1 MRPVIFLLVLALVG
15 TSMGE
20 ARAWQNAVEFDDV
33 TLLVLKDKKIETVP
47 VRLRLTHEA
56 LVMETRKSLSGVLKQ
71 FPFGE
76 IKSAEYS
83 YSQHPRWKEGLG
95 ASAVGVSLVGISLG
109 AAALGPLA
117 VFVAIPIFIKTTRMK
132 GKKHWLTIKTEQDFA
147 VLQLDKKNYRMLLP
161 SLETRAKIKI
171 ETVAEK

>member
-1 MRPVIFLLVLALVG
+1 MRPVVFLLALALIGASGMEV
-15 TSMGE
+15 
-20 ARAWQNAVEFDDV
+20 RAWQLTTEFSDL
-33 TLLVLKDKKIETVP
+33 TLLVMKGQKIQAVP
-47 VRLRLTHEA
+47 VRLRLMEGA
-56 LVMETRKSLSGVLKQ
+56 LLMETRKSPSDVLKQ
-71 FPFGE
+71 FPYGE

-147 VLQLDKKNYRMLLP
+147 VLQLDKKNYRVLLP
-161 SLETRAKIKI
+161 ALETRAKIKI
-171 ETVAEK
+171 ETGAEK